1 MYISSTGISLFKL
14 AHVSF
19 LAQSH
24 HFDIVYI
31 GYVFQSIDMQLLS
44 CVLIVLIYLISYQ
57 QPELWKYLVL
67 IKLIRYMAIYKP
79 RSPISENVN
88 ILAAIFIFM
97 NHR

>member
-31 GYVFQSIDMQLLS
+31 GCFNQLI
-44 CVLIVLIYLISYQ
+44 CNC
-57 QPELWKYLVL
+57 LV
-67 IKLIRYMAIYKP
+67 Y
-79 RSPISENVN
+79 
-88 ILAAIFIFM
+88 
-97 NHR
+97 